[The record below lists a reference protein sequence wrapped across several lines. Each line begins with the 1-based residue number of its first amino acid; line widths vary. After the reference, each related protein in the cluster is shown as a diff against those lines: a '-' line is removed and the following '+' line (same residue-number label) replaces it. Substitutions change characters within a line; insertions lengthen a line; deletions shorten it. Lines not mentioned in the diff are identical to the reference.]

1 MRKRTLQKLAAL
13 ALAGFAASSAA
24 ARAQTS
30 INGLVYADFSDKQ
43 NKDKGTGTKS
53 SDSGVGTDVKR
64 FYFTLTHE
72 FDSVWSAQ
80 FQSDIGDQGA
90 KRYDVFVKKAY
101 IKAKLDPLFQ
111 VLLGS
116 ANQPWI
122 PFVDDITG
130 FRYVEQP
137 IVDRL
142 GFGNSADWGVHV
154 IGLSTNKVF
163 NYDVVADNG
172 RGYSNPTRSK
182 SVDFEGRVGIQP
194 VPGLNIAG
202 GFVSGKR
209 GLDTYSTPAL
219 HTATRFDGLAAYN
232 GTFFHVG
239 GEYFQ
244 AKNYNN
250 VTTVATD
257 KADGWSIWGSIIPTP
272 AFTIFG
278 RWTAPSR
285 ARTSS
290 RASRTASSTPACS
303 GEPTSP
309 SRRRSSTST
318 RRSRTAPSAPP
329 TAPSAPQRAWA
340 TRAPSTRSASL
351 PSTASDACPF
361 TGVVSR
367 GRRLPTL

>member
-1 MRKRTLQKLAAL
+1 MSLRTPTVVAAL
-13 ALAGFAASSAA
+13 LIACPVLHPLG
-24 ARAQTS
+24 ARADTA

-43 NKDKGTGTKS
+43 NQDKASGAKS

-72 FDSVWSAQ
+72 FDSIWSAQ
-80 FQSDIGDQGA
+80 FQTDIGDQGA

-101 IKAKLDPLFQ
+101 IKARLDPLFQ

-122 PFVDDITG
+122 PYVDDITG
-130 FRYVEQP
+130 FRYVEQG
-137 IVDRL
+137 ITDRL

-154 IGLSTNKVF
+154 VGTSDNKLL

-194 VPGLNIAG
+194 IPGLNLAG
-202 GFVSGKR
+202 AFLSGKR
-209 GLDTYSTPAL
+209 GLDTDSAPAL
-219 HTATRFDGLAAYN
+219 HTATRWNGLAAYN
-232 GTFFHVG
+232 GTFFHLG

-257 KADGWSIWGSIIPTP
+257 KADAFSIWGSIIPTP
-272 AFTIFG
+272 AWTIFG
-278 RWTAPSR
+278 RYDQGKPSKDLKPTLEDDFYYAGLQWR
-285 ARTSS
+285 VNKAFA
-290 RASRTASSTPACS
+290 ASLVYKHEEVKNGTI
-303 GEPTSP
+303 
-309 SRRRSSTST
+309 STSDGT
-318 RRSRTAPSAPP
+318 IGSAKSNNKGEYKEIGLW
-329 TAPSAPQRAWA
+329 TVYA
-340 TRAPSTRSASL
+340 
-351 PSTASDACPF
+351 F
-361 TGVVSR
+361 
-367 GRRLPTL
+367 

>member
-1 MRKRTLQKLAAL
+1 MRIHNSQKLVALVLAGLSAMAAASTAAAL
-13 ALAGFAASSAA
+13 
-24 ARAQTS
+24 AQTS
-30 INGLVYADFSDKQ
+30 INGLVYADFSDKE

-64 FYFTLTHE
+64 FYFTVTHE

-80 FQSDIGDQGA
+80 FQTDIGDQGA

-101 IKAKLDPLFQ
+101 VKMRLDPLFA

-122 PFVDDITG
+122 PYVDDVTG
-130 FRYVEQP
+130 FRYVEQS
-137 IVDRL
+137 ITDRL

-154 IGLSTNKVF
+154 VGQSASKVL

-194 VPGLNIAG
+194 IPGLNVAAG
-202 GFVSGKR
+202 FLSGKR
-209 GLDTYSTPAL
+209 GLDTFSAPAL

-232 GTFFHVG
+232 GDFFHLG

-257 KADGWSIWGSIIPTP
+257 KADGWSVWGSIIPTP
-272 AFTIFG
+272 AFTVFG
-278 RWTAPSR
+278 RYDEAKPSKDLK
-285 ARTSS
+285 
-290 RASRTASSTPACS
+290 
-303 GEPTSP
+303 P
-309 SRRRSSTST
+309 SLKDNFFYAGLQWRVNKSF
-318 RRSRTAPSAPP
+318 A
-329 TAPSAPQRAWA
+329 
-340 TRAPSTRSASL
+340 ASL
-351 PSTASDACPF
+351 VYKNEEVKNGTIATVDGTIGSTKSGNKGDYNEF
-361 TGVVSR
+361 GVWAVYSF
-367 GRRLPTL
+367 

>member
-1 MRKRTLQKLAAL
+1 MRKPNSQQLVAL
-13 ALAGFAASSAA
+13 ALAGLAVISATA
-24 ARAQTS
+24 VRADTS

-43 NKDKGTGTKS
+43 NKDKATNVKS

-64 FYFTLTHE
+64 FYFTVTHE

-80 FQSDIGDQGA
+80 FQSDIGDQGT

-101 IKAKLDPLFQ
+101 VKAKLDPLFQ

-122 PFVDDITG
+122 PYVDDVYG
-130 FRYVEQP
+130 FRYVEQS
-137 IVDRL
+137 ITDRL

-154 IGLSTNKVF
+154 IGASDSKVF
-163 NYDVVADNG
+163 SYDVTADNG

-194 VPGLNIAG
+194 IPGLPLAG
-202 GFVSGKR
+202 GFLSGHR
-209 GLDTYSTPAL
+209 GLETYSAPAL
-219 HTATRFDGLAAYN
+219 HTATRWDGLAAYN

-257 KADGWSIWGSIIPTP
+257 KADRFLLGPSIIPTP
-272 AFTIFG
+272 ACTIFG
-278 RWTAPSR
+278 RYAEAKPSKDLKPSLKDNFFDPGLQCR
-285 ARTSS
+285 ANK
-290 RASRTASSTPACS
+290 
-303 GEPTSP
+303 
-309 SRRRSSTST
+309 
-318 RRSRTAPSAPP
+318 
-329 TAPSAPQRAWA
+329 
-340 TRAPSTRSASL
+340 
-351 PSTASDACPF
+351 
-361 TGVVSR
+361 
-367 GRRLPTL
+367 

>member
-1 MRKRTLQKLAAL
+1 MHKHTSQKLVTLVLVGLAAVS
-13 ALAGFAASSAA
+13 AAA
-24 ARAQTS
+24 ARADTS
-30 INGLVYADFSDKQ
+30 INGLAYADFSDKQ
-43 NKDKGTGTKS
+43 NKDKGTNTKS

-64 FYFTLTHE
+64 FYFTVTHE

-80 FQSDIGDQGA
+80 FQSDIGDQGT

-101 IKAKLDPLFQ
+101 IKAKLDPLLQ

-116 ANQPWI
+116 ANNPWI
-122 PFVDDITG
+122 PYVDDVTG
-130 FRYVEQP
+130 FRYVENS
-137 IVDRL
+137 ITDRL

-154 IGLSTNKVF
+154 IGQSDNKVL
-163 NYDVVADNG
+163 NYDVTADNG

-194 VPGLNIAG
+194 IPGLNIAG

-209 GLDTYSTPAL
+209 GLDTYGTPAL

-232 GTFFHVG
+232 GSFIHLG

-257 KADGWSIWGSIIPTP
+257 KADGFSVWGSIIPTP

-278 RWTAPSR
+278 RYDNAKPSKDLKPTLKDDYFHAGLQWR
-285 ARTSS
+285 ANKAFA
-290 RASRTASSTPACS
+290 ASLVYKYEEVKNGTI
-303 GEPTSP
+303 
-309 SRRRSSTST
+309 STSNGT
-318 RRSRTAPSAPP
+318 IG
-329 TAPSAPQRAWA
+329 
-340 TRAPSTRSASL
+340 STKA
-351 PSTASDACPF
+351 ANKGDYNEI
-361 TGVVSR
+361 GVWTVYSF
-367 GRRLPTL
+367 

>member
-1 MRKRTLQKLAAL
+1 MRKQTSQQLVAL
-13 ALAGFAASSAA
+13 VLAGVAAMAGIGAAA

-43 NKDKGTGTKS
+43 NKDKATNVKS

-64 FYFTLTHE
+64 FYFTLTHQ
-72 FDSVWSAQ
+72 FDDIWSAQ
-80 FQSDIGDQGA
+80 FQTDIGDQGA

-101 IKAKLDPLFQ
+101 IKAKLDPMFQ

-130 FRYVEQP
+130 FRYVEQS
-137 IVDRL
+137 ITDRL

-154 IGLSTNKVF
+154 IGQSGSKVI

-182 SVDFEGRVGIQP
+182 SVDFEGRIGIQP
-194 VPGLNIAG
+194 IPGLNIAG
-202 GFVSGKR
+202 GFLSGKR
-209 GLDTYSTPAL
+209 GLETFAAPAI
-219 HTATRFDGLAAYN
+219 HTATRWDGLAAYN
-232 GTFFHVG
+232 GTFFHIG

-257 KADGWSIWGSIIPTP
+257 KADGYSIWASIIPTP

-278 RWTAPSR
+278 RYDKANPSKDLKPALKDNFFDAGLEWR
-285 ARTSS
+285 VNKSFA
-290 RASRTASSTPACS
+290 ASLVYKNEEVKNGSI
-303 GEPTSP
+303 
-309 SRRRSSTST
+309 STSDGT
-318 RRSRTAPSAPP
+318 IG
-329 TAPSAPQRAWA
+329 
-340 TRAPSTRSASL
+340 STKSNNKG
-351 PSTASDACPF
+351 DYNEF
-361 TGVVSR
+361 GVWTVYSF
-367 GRRLPTL
+367 

>member
-1 MRKRTLQKLAAL
+1 MSLRTPTVVAAL
-13 ALAGFAASSAA
+13 LIACPVFHSLG
-24 ARAQTS
+24 ARADTA

-43 NKDKGTGTKS
+43 NQDRATGTKS

-122 PFVDDITG
+122 PYVDDITG
-130 FRYVEQP
+130 FRYVEQG
-137 IVDRL
+137 ITDRL

-154 IGLSTNKVF
+154 IGQSASKIL

-194 VPGLNIAG
+194 VPGLNLAAG
-202 GFVSGKR
+202 FLSGKR
-209 GLDTYSTPAL
+209 GLETYSAPAL
-219 HTATRFDGLAAYN
+219 HTATRWNGLAAYN
-232 GTFFHVG
+232 ADYFHVG

-257 KADGWSIWGSIIPTP
+257 KADGFSVWASIIPTP
-272 AFTIFG
+272 AWTIFG
-278 RWTAPSR
+278 RYDNAKPSKDLKPGLKDNFFDAGLQWR
-285 ARTSS
+285 ANKSFA
-290 RASRTASSTPACS
+290 ASVVYKYEEVKGGTI
-303 GEPTSP
+303 
-309 SRRRSSTST
+309 STSDGT
-318 RRSRTAPSAPP
+318 IG
-329 TAPSAPQRAWA
+329 
-340 TRAPSTRSASL
+340 STK
-351 PSTASDACPF
+351 STNKGDYNEV
-361 TGVVSR
+361 GVWTVYSF
-367 GRRLPTL
+367 